1 MTWRRIAPW
10 VILIIFVLA
19 AYVDLPREW
28 LPQTLPGSGL
38 KTVLGLDLQGGVR
51 VTLAVTPLPG
61 QTVTDEQLETARNI
75 IERRVSGIGCSIRTR
90 RK

>member
-38 KTVLGLDLQGGVR
+38 KTVLGGHQPHNR
-51 VTLAVTPLPG
+51 PMLAVRPQPADDCLGLDPHPRG
-61 QTVTDEQLETARNI
+61 W
-75 IERRVSGIGCSIRTR
+75 
-90 RK
+90 K